1 MKFVMRNKFFWVFL
15 LRRVRAAG
23 AAAADPRARVLDH
36 AAELHRL
43 VFDRR
48 YRARAA
54 DRHRR
59 DDELRAG
66 GVRRRGRV
74 FDGVSDDAVRRVAVA
89 CVDRRACVLTA
100 LIALLLGM
108 VTMRLSGHFLPL
120 GTIAWGLALFY
131 LFGNLEFLGK
141 YDGINGI
148 PVLNLFGW
156 HLESGRSIYYL
167 IWVVVLLAVVSVQ
180 NLLNSRPG
188 RAIRALRGGG
198 TMAEAM
204 GVNTAW
210 MRVVIFVY
218 AAVLAAIS
226 GFLYAHLQ
234 RAVNPTPFGLNH
246 GIEFLFMAVVG
257 GVSHVWGAVL
267 GATILTSRPTE
278 PRTGTRPYCY
288 AVFRMNEY
296 AVSAAFRA
304 LLAPKA
310 WPRESSLTGYV
321 CANNRLSAA

>member
-1 MKFVMRNKFFWVFL
+1 MKFVMRNKCFWVFL
-15 LRRVRAAG
+15 LVVFALPVLPNPIRTPEYWITLLNYIGLYSIVAIGLVLLTGIGGMTSFGQAAFVGVG
-23 AAAADPRARVLDH
+23 AYSTAYLTTQ
-36 AAELHRL
+36 
-43 VFDRR
+43 F
-48 YRARAA
+48 
-54 DRHRR
+54 
-59 DDELRAG
+59 
-66 GVRRRGRV
+66 
-74 FDGVSDDAVRRVAVA
+74 GVSPWLALIVGVM
-89 CVDRRACVLTA
+89 LTA

-120 GTIAWGLALFY
+120 GTIAWGLSLFF

-148 PVLNLFGW
+148 PVLNLLGW

-167 IWVVVLLAVVSVQ
+167 IWVVVLLAVISVQ

-267 GATILTSRPTE
+267 GATILTVLQDYLQT
-278 PRTGTRPYCY
+278 
-288 AVFRMNEY
+288 
-296 AVSAAFRA
+296 
-304 LLAPKA
+304 LLPKLLG
-310 WPRESSLTGYV
+310 SNG
-321 CANNRLSAA
+321 N